1 MEEELK
7 EIKELA
13 QSNAKKIDENFKKIQ
28 QNAYGLDILKDYK
41 RTSQRLYVLVL
52 LLVIAIIVLGLH
64 HLINC

>member
-1 MEEELK
+1 MEEELR

-13 QSNAKKIDENFKKIQ
+13 QNNAKKIDENFKKIQ

-41 RTSQRLYVLVL
+41 RTSQRLYLLVL

-64 HLINC
+64 HLIIC

>member
-13 QSNAKKIDENFKKIQ
+13 QNNAKKIDDNFKKIQ

-41 RTSQRLYVLVL
+41 RTSQSF
-52 LLVIAIIVLGLH
+52 
-64 HLINC
+64 